1 MAQTATNSAGAGSTA
16 VLILLVLG
24 LLVVIG
30 VGVKMYDL
38 KRKREMEGVA
48 LQARLSDALMREP
61 DLISLA
67 VTPTAHVP
75 WWSGTPVRLE
85 ISGRV
90 PTARIARAGDPP
102 RGPRG
107 AADSSGRDAGRSAPG
122 GRRGEPRGLRRHS

>member
-85 ISGRV
+85 VIGRV
-90 PTARIARAGDPP
+90 PSPESRDQVLRLVEREAKQVRQDVTIADRLQVDAALHRA
-102 RGPRG
+102 
-107 AADSSGRDAGRSAPG
+107 A
-122 GRRGEPRGLRRHS
+122 

>member
-1 MAQTATNSAGAGSTA
+1 MTQTAATNSAGAGSTA
-16 VLILLVLG
+16 ILVLLVLG

-38 KRKREMEGVA
+38 KRKREMEGVH

-85 ISGRV
+85 VSGRV
-90 PTARIARAGDPP
+90 PTGESREQVIRLVDREARQIRPDVTLVDRLQVDAAVSRA
-102 RGPRG
+102 
-107 AADSSGRDAGRSAPG
+107 A
-122 GRRGEPRGLRRHS
+122 

>member
-1 MAQTATNSAGAGSTA
+1 MSQTATASSGSMA
-16 VLILLVLG
+16 ILVFIVIGMLVL
-24 LLVVIG
+24 IG

-90 PTARIARAGDPP
+90 PTAESREQVIRLVDREARQIRQDVTLVD
-102 RGPRG
+102 RLQVD
-107 AADSSGRDAGRSAPG
+107 AAVSRAA
-122 GRRGEPRGLRRHS
+122 